1 MKRIKT
7 IWIVASAFILFP
19 FMQSC
24 VDIDDDIA
32 SVTDAGNTYNTAL
45 ATVITASEVPGA
57 AVLEKDNGELAYVV
71 NPEMLSRADANKEG
85 QRIFYRFIGAE
96 SPNGQTNGPYISI
109 TETVM
114 KILTKPIDFLKED
127 EEDVYGQDG
136 IYVVS
141 YSLSEKYLTLQFQ
154 IMASNKNIAHR
165 ISLVAKEDATP
176 DSEGYLT
183 VELRHNA
190 EGDSPESISY
200 PGYVSFLLT
209 DAPGYKEGT
218 LKGYKMK
225 YQSINRGE
233 ETVTINRNSESKS
246 ISLLQWEDT
255 YNTKIK

>member
-1 MKRIKT
+1 M
-7 IWIVASAFILFP
+7 IVALSFILFP
-19 FMQSC
+19 SMQSC
-24 VDIDDDIA
+24 VDIDDDMDYA
-32 SVTDAGNTYNTAL
+32 DNLENTYNAAL

-71 NPEMLSRADANKEG
+71 NPDMLTRADVNKEG
-85 QRIFYRFIGAE
+85 QRIFYRYIGAD
-96 SPNGQTNGPYISI
+96 SPNGQTNSKGPYISI
-109 TETVM
+109 TEVVM

-136 IYVVS
+136 IYIVS

-176 DSEGYLT
+176 DAEGYLT

-190 EGDSPESISY
+190 EGDTPESISY

-225 YQSINRGE
+225 YRNLNQGE
-233 ETVTINRNSESKS
+233 ETVTINRTSESKS

>member
-1 MKRIKT
+1 M
-7 IWIVASAFILFP
+7 IVTLLSMLFP
-19 FMQSC
+19 FTQSC
-24 VDIDDDIA
+24 VGFDDDMESINQ
-32 SVTDAGNTYNTAL
+32 DMGNTYNAAL

-71 NPEMLSRADANKEG
+71 NPDMLTRADANKEG
-85 QRIFYRFIGAE
+85 QRIFYRYVGSD
-96 SPNGQTNGPYISI
+96 SPNGQTNSKGPYISI
-109 TETVM
+109 TEVVM
-114 KILTKPIDFLKED
+114 KILTKPIDFLREG

-136 IYVVS
+136 IYIVS
-141 YSLSEKYLTLQFQ
+141 HSLSEKYLTLQFQ

-176 DSEGYLT
+176 DAEGYLT
-183 VELRHNA
+183 IELRHNA
-190 EGDSPESISY
+190 EGDTPESISY

-225 YQSINRGE
+225 YRTINQGE
-233 ETVTINRNSESKS
+233 ETVTINRIGESKRM
-246 ISLLQWEDT
+246 SLLQWANT

>member
-1 MKRIKT
+1 M
-7 IWIVASAFILFP
+7 IVALAFILFP

-32 SVTDAGNTYNTAL
+32 SANDTVNAYNTAL

-71 NPEMLSRADANKEG
+71 NPEMLTLADANKEG
-85 QRIFYRFIGAE
+85 QRIFYRYVGAE
-96 SPNGQTNGPYISI
+96 SPNGQANSKGPYINI
-109 TETVM
+109 TEIVM
-114 KILTKPIDFLKED
+114 KILTKPIDFLRED

-136 IYVVS
+136 IYVAS
-141 YSLSEKYLTLQFQ
+141 YSLGEKYLTLQFQ
-154 IMASNKNIAHR
+154 VMASNKNIAHR
-165 ISLVAKEDATP
+165 ISLVAKEDAAP
-176 DSEGYLT
+176 DAEGYLT

-190 EGDSPESISY
+190 EGDTPESITS

-225 YQSINRGE
+225 YQSINQRE
-233 ETVTINRNSESKS
+233 ETVTINKNAENKS
-246 ISLLQWEDT
+246 ISLLQWENT